1 MERDAQ
7 PEVDYVLLPAGRER
21 PATPRQPE
29 LADAAVDEVGHRR
42 ERDVAAHPDVVPDP
56 RREPPAR
63 ARYRRTRVR
72 VVARKAKPPT
82 QEEAV
87 GGDGIIE
94 EGRGDI
100 AERLGCPPA
109 PAGPTVDRAS

>member
-56 RREPPAR
+56 RREPPTR
-63 ARYRRTRVR
+63 ARYRRTRAH
-72 VVARKAKPPT
+72 VVARKAQPPT
-82 QEEAV
+82 QEEAA
-87 GGDGIIE
+87 GRDGLIE
-94 EGRGDI
+94 EERGDI
-100 AERLGCPPA
+100 ADRLGCPPA
-109 PAGPTVDRAS
+109 RLRPTLDL